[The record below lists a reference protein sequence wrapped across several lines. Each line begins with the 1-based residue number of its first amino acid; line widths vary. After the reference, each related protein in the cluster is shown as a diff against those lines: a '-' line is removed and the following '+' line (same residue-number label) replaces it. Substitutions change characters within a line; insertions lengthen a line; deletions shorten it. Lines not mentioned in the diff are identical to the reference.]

1 MKTIYSFLVVLFLM
15 INTVWPQTINSEFLP
30 SQNIGQLKEGDII
43 EATIRVWPIEN
54 ADLSQFKK
62 LEKGTLFNAFY
73 LAQITS
79 LAPSPNN
86 ADVVEL
92 KGLFIVKSTKVEPIY
107 ALKYNESLIELRSGD
122 VKVTP
127 LGDKSQDF
135 YILDQSLDSSKLWMI
150 LTGAGIVLLI
160 LGFVK
165 RQKIKEF
172 LINLKPDQAK
182 KDRKRY
188 DELFRVASKRE
199 DFERLYSEKNKWL
212 ALLTDKAP
220 AHLEFLKTLN
230 QYQFKKDWSN
240 EELNEVR
247 ASFDIIRRSFEK

>member
-1 MKTIYSFLVVLFLM
+1 MKTIYSFVFCLLLT
-15 INTVWPQTINSEFLP
+15 INIVWAQTINSEFLP
-30 SQNIGQLKEGDII
+30 AQNISQFKEGDII

-54 ADLSQFKK
+54 ADLTQFKK
-62 LEKGTLFNAFY
+62 LEKDTLFNAFY

-92 KGLFIVKSTKVEPIY
+92 KGLFIIKSTKVEPIY
-107 ALKYNESLIELRSGD
+107 VFKYNQAIIELRSGD

-127 LGDKSQDF
+127 LGDKSQEF
-135 YILDQSLDSSKLWMI
+135 YILDQSLDSSRLWMI
-150 LTGAGIVLLI
+150 LTGAGIILMI

-165 RQKIKEF
+165 RQKIKEL
-172 LINLKPDQAK
+172 LINLRPDQAK
-182 KDRKRY
+182 KDRKKY

-199 DFERLYSEKNKWL
+199 DFEKLYKEKNQWL

-230 QYQFKKDWSN
+230 QYQFKKDWNN

>member
-1 MKTIYSFLVVLFLM
+1 MKTIYSFLVVLFLT
-15 INTVWPQTINSEFLP
+15 INTVWAQTINSEFLP

-212 ALLTDKAP
+212 ALLSDKAP

-230 QYQFKKDWSN
+230 QYQFKKDWNN